1 MAYQKDPAE
10 GTTTDI
16 AVRADTASTSAAKQ
30 RELLNIT
37 IEVAELLEELV
48 DISKTSMLLLKEIA
62 EDLTGRNYDL
72 EGLGEET

>member
-10 GTTTDI
+10 GATTDI
-16 AVRADTASTSAAKQ
+16 PVRANTPSTSAAKQ

-37 IEVAELLEELV
+37 VEMAERLEELV
-48 DISKTSMLLLKEIA
+48 AITKTSMLLLKEIA

-72 EGLGEET
+72 EELGEET